1 MTTGFTRSKYTADA
15 TAYGGRRIKNSRGDY
30 VNNRTHDNKAH
41 RYSKKKKKKRKKKE
55 EKTHASCSALQI
67 IKRFCGLTRVCS
79 FIRAY
84 NICTRKE

>member
-15 TAYGGRRIKNSRGDY
+15 TAAEGLKTAAEFTSIIVHMIIK
-30 VNNRTHDNKAH
+30 RTGTQ
-41 RYSKKKKKKRKKKE
+41 KKKKKKRKKKE